1 MATRARG
8 GARRAAASRTR
19 LSPDDSRQ
27 RVRQS
32 DRGAEPDRAAEGIA
46 RGGRSGARAAR
57 RSARAAAGV
66 KGRKAEGQEGRKAQ
80 AGRWE
85 GRKAGRIGMAK
96 LTRAE
101 AEQ

>member
-8 GARRAAASRTR
+8 GARRVAASRTR
-19 LSPDDSRQ
+19 LSPDDRRQ

-85 GRKAGRIGMAK
+85 GRKAEGQEG
-96 LTRAE
+96 AE
-101 AEQ
+101 WRN